1 MLLDQIQHKDM
12 YASISDSAS
21 FEDNFIDIK
30 WWKKYSCVAGNR
42 SRSSKQKNHD
52 NEPVH
57 SKVPPPPPP
66 RRYKEKDR
74 DDSSTRNKPLS
85 GDTVSEAFTLYSIRQ
100 QMAIS
105 LNRMKDLEEQVKSIP
120 ELQNQLTQLRNEKL
134 QLQQDLKNNR
144 DELFKIKEQAASPP
158 ILQIYSSSS
167 PRHSSPVTFTPQ
179 RISPVSLDS
188 LGTRLK
194 SNSPSPCDHIRS
206 SPQILKRDVGS
217 MCVSY
222 TRDIGIGSNSI
233 LCRSIG
239 TNTLLHSGD
248 VFEKLYTK
256 QELNEHV
263 QAGIKEYKE
272 KLTKHQQKEM
282 KSVGTQIFYDN
293 KKNMKNTSVQTNI
306 EPAIKKFSVGIMAR
320 PSLRD
325 VMISC
330 KPEMK
335 TISCSDHRTTDQL
348 CDKCDSPKKSV
359 ASGTEIE
366 EEHTRPLSLK
376 LMDMPS
382 RSNTFCLGENE
393 KLNIKRKTIGIQ
405 SQWTTH
411 SIGMQTSFPVSSV
424 GVQNV
429 PQQKCEFS
437 QCNVQ
442 SETRQTDTHD
452 LIRLKSSQMNTDEHP
467 QSMKPI
473 TCNNSCNT
481 DRIYT
486 IDHGVNTLPQTITK
500 HSSSNTEQL
509 HTRDIGCGDIV
520 KPHISIACADNY
532 CDSCKDAI
540 KHLAK
545 DFSKIQA
552 GGTSLSRDSSKIPR
566 PKHLSSPSPVR
577 KKFMRQNTYTITPPP
592 TPLPVVDKK
601 IISSLFDE
609 KPSHHIS
616 LDSISLPASPLD
628 SIAGNESS
636 KMKQKHMLE
645 EIASENDRIRDLC
658 HEDGIVDIKDDLIV
672 KEETRVRISWSR
684 ENSPAPSTST
694 SSTVQTVVEKSTL
707 GDDEEKKHL
716 EGEVSKPI
724 EECPTED
731 FVKDNVQKNIEPKKV
746 SSQRSQR
753 EVQTMIMNQIV
764 SQETAPREKIFP
776 SKEMQ
781 AALKVINDS
790 LQKFSS
796 KSSDHKSA
804 TAVVQTEWFHVS
816 STDKANPLVVE
827 DYLDCFE
834 EFSIALLKNVVN
846 LMDTNGN
853 TAMHYAV
860 SHGNFDVVSILL
872 DSKVCNVNQMN
883 NAGYTCVMLVSLAKL
898 QNSAHRTVVQRLF
911 QMADVNIRAKKHCQ
925 TALML
930 AVSHGNLDMVEMLL
944 DAGADINIQDE
955 DGSTALMC
963 AAEHGR
969 VDIVKHLLSQSDCDS
984 LIQDVDGST
993 AFKIAW
999 QAGHRDIGLLL
1010 YVHEQMLRSKMPTK
1024 PEQRTSSQSPRH
1036 HKRHPSQ

>member
-1 MLLDQIQHKDM
+1 M
-12 YASISDSAS
+12 YAPMYDNISY
-21 FEDNFIDIK
+21 EENFIDNK
-30 WWKKYSCVAGNR
+30 WWKKYSCVASHK
-42 SRSSKQKNHD
+42 SRASKQKQQE
-52 NEPVH
+52 NEVVR

-66 RRYKEKDR
+66 RRFKDP
-74 DDSSTRNKPLS
+74 DGSSTKNQISP
-85 GDTVSEAFTLYSIRQ
+85 GGTVSEAFTLHSIRQ

-120 ELQNQLTQLRNEKL
+120 GLQNQLAQLSYEKQ
-134 QLQQDLKNNR
+134 QLQKELQHNK
-144 DELFKIKEQAASPP
+144 DELVKIKEQATASPVH
-158 ILQIYSSSS
+158 QTYCSSS
-167 PRHSSPVTFTPQ
+167 PRHSSPVNFTPQ
-179 RISPVSLDS
+179 RISPISLES

-194 SNSPSPCDHIRS
+194 SNTSPPSDQLRTIN
-206 SPQILKRDVGS
+206 QVLKRDVGI
-217 MCVSY
+217 MCVSH
-222 TRDIGIGSNSI
+222 TRDVGSGSTPI
-233 LCRSIG
+233 FRRSVG
-239 TNTLLHSGD
+239 TNSSSHSESGD
-248 VFEKLYTK
+248 IFDKLYTK

-263 QAGIKEYKE
+263 QICIKEYKE
-272 KLTKHQQKEM
+272 KSNSQKKVM
-282 KSVGTQIFYDN
+282 VSVGTQVLTEP
-293 KKNMKNTSVQTNI
+293 KKELRHISVQTI
-306 EPAIKKFSVGIMAR
+306 TERPVPKFSIGVMAR

-325 VMISC
+325 VMVSC
-330 KPEMK
+330 RPDVR

-348 CDKCDSPKKSV
+348 CDKCTLPRRSV
-359 ASGTEIE
+359 ASGPDLDE
-366 EEHTRPLSLK
+366 EKKRPLSLK
-376 LMDMPS
+376 LLDMPG
-382 RSNTFCLGENE
+382 RSHTFSLGENE
-393 KLNIKRKTIGIQ
+393 KFDIKRKTIGTQ
-405 SQWTTH
+405 SQWTTN
-411 SIGMQTSFPVSSV
+411 SIGMQTSFSV
-424 GVQNV
+424 TSIGVQNV
-429 PQQKCEFS
+429 PHQICESS
-437 QCNVQ
+437 QCSVQ
-442 SETRQTDTHD
+442 NESRQTDTNDLIKLRTTHVNTDEQPKPIKPSTTNSFSNTD
-452 LIRLKSSQMNTDEHP
+452 LIR
-467 QSMKPI
+467 
-473 TCNNSCNT
+473 
-481 DRIYT
+481 T
-486 IDHGVNTLPQTITK
+486 IDHGVNTVPQVVLK
-500 HSSSNTEQL
+500 HTSSNTEKL
-509 HTRDIGCGDIV
+509 HTREIACGDIV

-540 KHLAK
+540 KNLAK
-545 DFSKIQA
+545 DFSRAQRSS
-552 GGTSLSRDSSKIPR
+552 SLTRDSSKIPR

-577 KKFMRQNTYTITPPP
+577 KKFVRQNTYTISPSPSNSSVSEEKP
-592 TPLPVVDKK
+592 MPSIFDENSSHLISLESKSLLATPL
-601 IISSLFDE
+601 S
-609 KPSHHIS
+609 
-616 LDSISLPASPLD
+616 A
-628 SIAGNESS
+628 IARNESNE
-636 KMKQKHMLE
+636 MKQKRILE
-645 EIASENDRIRDLC
+645 NISSENEKIREMC
-658 HEDGIVDIKDDLIV
+658 HEDGIGDIKDDLIV

-694 SSTVQTVVEKSTL
+694 SSTVQTVVEKFAVNE
-707 GDDEEKKHL
+707 DEEKKDA
-716 EGEVSKPI
+716 EGEIAKGI
-724 EECPTED
+724 EECPAEGLMSENIHTR
-731 FVKDNVQKNIEPKKV
+731 IEPQPAT
-746 SSQRSQR
+746 SQRNQR

-790 LQKFSS
+790 LQKFAS
-796 KSSDHKSA
+796 KTSDHKSA
-804 TAVVQTEWFHVS
+804 TAVVQTEWFHIS
-816 STDKANPLVVE
+816 STDMANPLIVE

-834 EFSIALLKNVVN
+834 EFSIALLKYVVN

-944 DAGADINIQDE
+944 GAGADINIQDE

-1010 YVHEQMLRSKMPTK
+1010 YVHEQMLRSKMPSK
-1024 PEQRTSSQSPRH
+1024 PEQRTSSLSPRH